1 MDQNRQT
8 GHKQAD
14 DRLTELEAKIAHQ
27 EHALHEMSDEI
38 YAQQKKLE
46 QLEVTCDFLLEQ
58 VRSQSEG
65 PAAGNPADEKPP
77 HY

>member
-1 MDQNRQT
+1 MDK
-8 GHKQAD
+8 HKTA

-27 EHALHEMSDEI
+27 EHALHAMSDEL

-46 QLEVTCDFLLEQ
+46 ALEVTCEFLLEQ
-58 VRSQSEG
+58 VKTDNGG
-65 PAAGNPADEKPP
+65 PASSNPADEKPP